1 MKPLLIQ
8 TVTVLVF
15 AAVWETVAES
25 GLLFAGILPGI
36 GEILRA
42 AWVLASSGAIFPHLL
57 VTVHEASVGFVFAAL
72 FGIAL
77 GVLLGTQPFLRR
89 VFEPPLLY
97 FAATPKIILYPI
109 FLMLLGAKLESK
121 MAMAAVSGFFPIV
134 VNTTIA
140 SAGVNRV
147 FLKVARSVGAS
158 RLQIF
163 TRVYF
168 PSMLLPVAGGARLG
182 IGVSLVAA
190 ILGELKVSNAGLGF
204 IIMQSFNHFRIPEMY
219 AGILLTFLFAA
230 AVNVAMTLLLMR
242 CRSFAHE
249 SAR

>member
-1 MKPLLIQ
+1 M
-8 TVTVLVF
+8 
-15 AAVWETVAES
+15 
-25 GLLFAGILPGI
+25 
-36 GEILRA
+36 
-42 AWVLASSGAIFPHLL
+42 
-57 VTVHEASVGFVFAAL
+57 L
-72 FGIAL
+72 FGA
-77 GVLLGTQPFLRR
+77 R
-89 VFEPPLLY
+89 
-97 FAATPKIILYPI
+97 
-109 FLMLLGAKLESK
+109 LESK
-121 MAMAAVSGFFPIV
+121 MAMAAVSGFFPLV